1 MRGLCGIERIM
12 NPLIIWSVLVQVWI
26 RGLKSHT
33 QESRLRLKKLWRL
46 VLAGRLVAVGVLLAG
61 CALPASTRPGLSV
74 RLVYPRSGLVD
85 VLPGAEIHLFGE
97 ATAPGGGV
105 TRMVFYANG
114 LVIGEDASPLN
125 QGTYTTAI
133 ARWLPTEPGEYL
145 VQVEAF
151 RSDGTVFSAANR
163 VCVLPASDLDP
174 LDGFYFYQGYG
185 YMGPCELPRPNPDAP
200 PDLAVSMVARAIPA
214 SLAYDFECPAAVA
227 NPTIAFEATLD
238 DPSDRVVFVSV
249 DYSVL
254 DSSASGFTADTIALN
269 WTSSTGAGEKIFT
282 GTSGDLTLT
291 LRDGFE
297 AEGGL
302 VSWTAR
308 AIGRSGD
315 VLAQDGPYDILA
327 TPCTAAVI
335 IVPMPIVIE
344 STATLTPFPTET
356 STPTLVPVVPT
367 KKSGGDGGGGGGC
380 GSHGDKDSCSAAGCT
395 WDVDKKSCS

>member
-1 MRGLCGIERIM
+1 VKKI
-12 NPLIIWSVLVQVWI
+12 NQWLIAA
-26 RGLKSHT
+26 
-33 QESRLRLKKLWRL
+33 RL
-46 VLAGRLVAVGVLLAG
+46 VGVMFVLAG

-105 TRMVFYANG
+105 TRMVFFANG
-114 LVIGEDASPLN
+114 LVVGEDVSPLN

-151 RSDGTVFSAANR
+151 RSDGSVFSAANR
-163 VCVLPASDLDP
+163 VCVLPASESDP

-185 YMGPCELPRPNPDAP
+185 YTGPCELPAPNPEAP
-200 PDLAVSMVARAIPA
+200 PDLAVLMVARAIPA
-214 SLAYDFECPAAVA
+214 SLAYDFECPASVA

-238 DPSDRVVFVSV
+238 DPSDRVVFVSI

-254 DSSASGFTADTIALN
+254 DRSASGFTAETLALN
-269 WTSSTGAGEKIFT
+269 WTSSTATGEKIFT
-282 GTSGDLTLT
+282 GSTGGLNLM
-291 LRDGFE
+291 LRDAFE
-297 AEGGL
+297 ADGGL
-302 VSWTAR
+302 LSWTAR

-315 VLAQDGPYDILA
+315 VLAQDGPNDILA

-335 IVPMPIVIE
+335 VVPMPIVIE
-344 STATLTPFPTET
+344 STATSTATLTPFPTET
-356 STPTLVPVVPT
+356 STPTVVPFT
-367 KKSGGDGGGGGGC
+367 PTRKPGDEGSGGKCSD
-380 GSHGDKDSCSAAGCT
+380 HGKKEACTAAGCS
-395 WDVDKKSCS
+395 WDPDKMTCS